1 MFLVGSFPERAG
13 AKVFDKLSSLLPSNM
28 KRFEATGGAAGFT
41 AGETGSA
48 FRRAPE
54 PCSDLERGGPEM
66 DSALFALDGGISFP
80 KIAFCSSAFLCPSSS
95 RTFGEAAESLERVLA
110 AHILS
115 RSAALAPSI
124 TL

>member
-1 MFLVGSFPERAG
+1 
-13 AKVFDKLSSLLPSNM
+13 M
-28 KRFEATGGAAGFT
+28 KRLEATGGAAGFT
-41 AGETGSA
+41 AGETGST

-54 PCSDLERGGPEM
+54 PCSDLERDGPEM
-66 DSALFALDGGISFP
+66 DAARFALDGGISFP

-124 TL
+124 TLWWK